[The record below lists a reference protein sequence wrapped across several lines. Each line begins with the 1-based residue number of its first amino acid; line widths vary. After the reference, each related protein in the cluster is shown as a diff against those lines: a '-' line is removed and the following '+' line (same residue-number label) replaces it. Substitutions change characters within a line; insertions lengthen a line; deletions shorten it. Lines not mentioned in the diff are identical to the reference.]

1 MASPWWVLDGTLGSN
16 GANASARREN
26 VDGEIDRPKSGM
38 LLRRVGGEDMN
49 DRRENP
55 GVAVH
60 AIVTAKDEKR
70 AGHARPLCYGTHIA
84 VCQFHPSQFSLI
96 QKSIFNPS

>member
-1 MASPWWVLDGTLGSN
+1 MASPWWVLDGGLGSD

-70 AGHARPLCYGTHIA
+70 AGDGRCTSFATVLILLCVNSILL
-84 VCQFHPSQFSLI
+84 SSL
-96 QKSIFNPS
+96 

>member
-1 MASPWWVLDGTLGSN
+1 MASPWWVLDGTPRSD